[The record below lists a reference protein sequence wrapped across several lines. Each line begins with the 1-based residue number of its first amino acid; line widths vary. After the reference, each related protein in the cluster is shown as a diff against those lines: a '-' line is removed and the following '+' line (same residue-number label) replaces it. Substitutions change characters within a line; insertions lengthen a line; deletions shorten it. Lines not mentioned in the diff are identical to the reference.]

1 MQKYF
6 SGLGN
11 LCSSGFTVKGG
22 LH

>member
-6 SGLGN
+6 SDLGN